1 MFVSM
6 IHSSAENILT
16 LNFSEFLQVQQ
27 IQKLF
32 SYIILLFSVER
43 LLPEVKKYPRS
54 EGTFSFISKIQMLEV
69 QMLLLEAYIQGLF
82 LELEVFSLW
91 KQVFSMFKEIIIIL
105 LSLFLQYEMNAKQ
118 VQPFIVLFLLKKL
131 MNSGNIQFLS
141 QPFQRQLQ
149 SQNSVF
155 EEIMYFHYLDCQPY
169 NLFLKKPYQP
179 KRLLYNHQFG
189 ITCVNRFW
197 SP

>member
-118 VQPFIVLFLLKKL
+118 AQPFIILFLLKKL

-155 EEIMYFHYLDCQPY
+155 EEIDVFSLS
-169 NLFLKKPYQP
+169 
-179 KRLLYNHQFG
+179 RLSV
-189 ITCVNRFW
+189 I
-197 SP
+197 

>member
-16 LNFSEFLQVQQ
+16 LNFSESLQVQQ

-43 LLPEVKKYPRS
+43 LLPELKKYPQS

-149 SQNSVF
+149 CQNNVF
-155 EEIMYFHYLDCQPY
+155 EEIDVFSLS
-169 NLFLKKPYQP
+169 
-179 KRLLYNHQFG
+179 RLSV
-189 ITCVNRFW
+189 I
-197 SP
+197 

>member
-1 MFVSM
+1 MLVSM

-118 VQPFIVLFLLKKL
+118 AQPFIILFLLKKL

-141 QPFQRQLQ
+141 QPFQWQLQ

-155 EEIMYFHYLDCQPY
+155 EEIDVFSLS
-169 NLFLKKPYQP
+169 
-179 KRLLYNHQFG
+179 RLSV
-189 ITCVNRFW
+189 I
-197 SP
+197 